1 MIKPDPKAEPIGD
14 LPKSCVRQQKLNYT
28 TLVHLLYE
36 NRSVTGFKEAH
47 RQKQLCCLMLCV
59 RVRLRASITV
69 SLPLDEP
76 VTGLV

>member
-36 NRSVTGFKEAH
+36 HRSVTGFKEAH
-47 RQKQLCCLMLCV
+47 RQNNS
-59 RVRLRASITV
+59 AA
-69 SLPLDEP
+69 
-76 VTGLV
+76 